1 MHTSQRIMP
10 WASRQAPRTQGG
22 SGGGSC
28 SVHCARQNRNTFHAV
43 LPLCVLLGHPPNPS
57 QHISFLTAAIVC
69 APRIFNKLCKNV
81 RGFRA
86 FPSSSFGSSS
96 SSVLLAVLFKFAC
109 IFYLLNKQNFTQRSS
124 QKKRTKERNEIYFNK
139 RNAAAGLS
147 NPLARAASDPR
158 AIAAEAGITC
168 LCL

>member
-10 WASRQAPRTQGG
+10 WASRQAPVPQGG

-28 SVHCARQNRNTFHAV
+28 SVNCARQNRNTFHAV
-43 LPLCVLLGHPPNPS
+43 LPLCVLLGHPPNPF
-57 QHISFLTAAIVC
+57 HPTPFLTAAIVC

-86 FPSSSFGSSS
+86 FPSSSFGSSG

-124 QKKRTKERNEIYFNK
+124 QKKERKRGMKFISTKGTQPR
-139 RNAAAGLS
+139 LS
-147 NPLARAASDPR
+147 NPFGEGSLRSEGDR
-158 AIAAEAGITC
+158 S
-168 LCL
+168 

>member
-10 WASRQAPRTQGG
+10 CASRQAPVPQGG
-22 SGGGSC
+22 QRGRGAAECTVHGKIETHFMQFCRSAC
-28 SVHCARQNRNTFHAV
+28 SLAI
-43 LPLCVLLGHPPNPS
+43 LPTHPRA
-57 QHISFLTAAIVC
+57 FLTAAIVC

-86 FPSSSFGSSS
+86 FPSSSFGSSG

-124 QKKRTKERNEIYFNK
+124 QKKERKNGMKFISTK
-139 RNAAAGLS
+139 GTQ
-147 NPLARAASDPR
+147 PR
-158 AIAAEAGITC
+158 G
-168 LCL
+168 